1 MVDTTQVPGRM
12 ADPRVLGFYGLAGAT
27 FLVGTRM
34 AGWYGTSGYLLAS
47 FIAIFGLV
55 QLLAGMWSYA
65 RRDDLATAVFGMWG
79 AFWLGYGILD
89 RPGATP
95 TAILTAVSP
104 EVAFGFIVL
113 AAITWMTV
121 LAATADSWALVVGL
135 TALAAASTL
144 GAIAEGIDIHGLWV
158 LSGWLFA
165 IAGVVA
171 WYTSTALLL
180 ASSHGHDVLPLGTAL
195 AGGTPA
201 AATDIPRTTPVARR
215 VS

>member
-1 MVDTTQVPGRM
+1 MR
-12 ADPRVLGFYGLAGAT
+12 
-27 FLVGTRM
+27 
-34 AGWYGTSGYLLAS
+34 LLDLS
-47 FIAIFGLV
+47 HFPCIAF
-55 QLLAGMWSYA
+55 
-65 RRDDLATAVFGMWG
+65 TAVFGMWG

-113 AAITWMTV
+113 AAITWI
-121 LAATADSWALVVGL
+121 

-144 GAIAEGIDIHGLWV
+144 GAIAEGIGIHGLWV

-171 WYTSTALLL
+171 WCIR
-180 ASSHGHDVLPLGTAL
+180 GMD
-195 AGGTPA
+195 A
-201 AATDIPRTTPVARR
+201 ARAA
-215 VS
+215 

>member
-1 MVDTTQVPGRM
+1 MR
-12 ADPRVLGFYGLAGAT
+12 
-27 FLVGTRM
+27 
-34 AGWYGTSGYLLAS
+34 LLDLS
-47 FIAIFGLV
+47 HFPLIAF
-55 QLLAGMWSYA
+55 S
-65 RRDDLATAVFGMWG
+65 AVFGMWG
-79 AFWLGYGILD
+79 AFWLGYAILD

-95 TAILTAVSP
+95 TAILTTVSP

-144 GAIAEGIDIHGLWV
+144 GAIAEGIGIHGLWI

-171 WYTSTALLL
+171 WCIR
-180 ASSHGHDVLPLGTAL
+180 GMD
-195 AGGTPA
+195 A
-201 AATDIPRTTPVARR
+201 ARAV
-215 VS
+215 